1 MGDRHQ
7 FLAVDL
13 GAESGRGEIVTLA
26 DGKVNMEEIHRFG
39 TRNVQLG
46 KTRHWDFPAIYA
58 EVVEA
63 MKICSARGVRPASVS
78 IDTWGVDFGLLGA
91 DGALLGNPVH
101 YRDARTDGI
110 HAHASLIMPIADIFM
125 ATALH
130 TMPINSLFQLHAMQ
144 MKHSPLLELADTFLM
159 MPDLLAYFLT
169 GVKACELSIAQTSQL
184 VGTDC
189 KWAENIIGR
198 FSLPRSMFPR
208 LIAPASVIGPM
219 TPEVAALTGMG
230 DVPLVACASHDTS
243 AAVAAVPAA
252 GDDWAFLSCGTWSIL
267 GRMVDVPIATRA
279 CYEAGF
285 TNEYTYGGWY
295 LARNILGLWLIQ
307 ELRRKWD
314 TPSDPWDYERMTAEA
329 VKAAGAAASRAGAGG
344 SKAGSAAPKAG
355 SPLVDVSDPRLLA
368 PPDMEAALMELIAE
382 TGQAAPQGRGQLL
395 LCVLESLALEYA
407 WGLDTIQKLSTARP
421 GRLYIVGGGIRN
433 KLLCQLTANACGVEV
448 LAGADQC
455 TALGNALGQAL
466 ALGILKNR
474 DEIRQVMRD
483 SSQIAAY
490 EPKDQPAWQAKREQY
505 AKLQGSKTWH

>member
-1 MGDRHQ
+1 MGDRHK

-26 DGKVNMEEIHRFG
+26 DGKVSMEEIHRFP

-46 KTRHWDFPAIYA
+46 KTRYWDFPAIYA

-63 MKICSARGVRPASVS
+63 MRICSARGVRPSSVS

-91 DGALLGNPVH
+91 DGSLLGNPVH
-101 YRDARTDGI
+101 YRDSRTDGI
-110 HAHASLIMPIADIFM
+110 HAHASRIMPIADIFM

-144 MKHSPLLELADTFLM
+144 RNRSPLLELADTFLM

-189 KWAENIIGR
+189 KWAQDVIGR
-198 FSLPRSMFPR
+198 FSLPRSMFPG
-208 LIAPASVIGPM
+208 LIEPASVIGPM
-219 TPEVAALTGMG
+219 TPEVAGLTGMG
-230 DVPLVACASHDTS
+230 DVPLVACAAHDTS

-267 GRMVDVPIATRA
+267 GRMVDKPVATRA

-295 LARNILGLWLIQ
+295 LARNILGLWLVQ

-329 VKAAGAAASRAGAGG
+329 VKAGRDA
-344 SKAGSAAPKAG
+344 KTP

-368 PPDMEAALMELIAE
+368 PADMEAALLELITE
-382 TGQAAPQGRGQLL
+382 TGQVAPIGRGQLL

-407 WGLDTIQKLSTARP
+407 WGLDMIEKLIAARP

-466 ALGILKNR
+466 ALGVIASR
-474 DEIRQVMRD
+474 HEIRQVMRD
-483 SSQIAAY
+483 SSQITTY
-490 EPKDQPAWQAKREQY
+490 EPKHQPAWQAKREQY
-505 AKLQGSKTWH
+505 ARLQGSKTWH